1 MNNRQLKKTVE
12 IPLPNGEECVLN
24 VDFRIIEV
32 VERVYNQN
40 ADLVVSIDLATPSR
54 MLRSKIAAVI
64 VDWLSIKDT
73 GFKRSEIK
81 EFVITADPQLLNIY
95 SGCIQAAVLYSLK
108 YIGEDEFDKLK
119 KGQDLG
125 TPDAGNKEG
134 EKKGKEEAPTA
145 SLPSVTE

>member
-1 MNNRQLKKTVE
+1 MTTRQLKKTVE
-12 IPLPNGEECVLN
+12 IPLPNGEECPVI

-64 VDWLSIKDT
+64 VEWLSVKET

-81 EFVITADPQLLNIY
+81 EYVMTADPDLLNVY

-108 YIGEDEFDKLK
+108 YIGDEEFDKLK
-119 KGQDLG
+119 KGKDL
-125 TPDAGNKEG
+125 
-134 EKKGKEEAPTA
+134 EAPPQGAPPKKDDAPRT
-145 SLPSVTE
+145 SLPSATE